1 MKCRSLLLFTGSILL
16 TACAPWKEPP
26 HATMQDI
33 SRAASDLPPPIT
45 RSQSETVVIELE
57 TQEVVAKLADNV
69 TYEYWT
75 YNGTVPGPFLRVRE
89 GDTVEVRLKHALHDD
104 EGEEH
109 AMLRL
114 NPIPPAVAHGSEEEH
129 AVEEEGHA
137 DDGHGNDPVHE
148 LAGHGKHSIDL
159 HSVLGPGGGAVY
171 SQTKTGKTSV
181 FRFRA
186 LRPGLYV
193 YHCASP
199 HVPTHIANGMYGMI
213 LVEPK
218 EGLPPVDREFYVMQG
233 ELYTSGKLGEHG
245 HQAFSREKLFS
256 EAPEYVVFNGR
267 VGALRGSGALT
278 ANVGERIR
286 LYVGVGTFLPSSFHI
301 IGGILE
307 NLYPKGDLLSPPH
320 KNVQTTLIPAGG
332 AAVVEFTPQVPGT
345 YLLVDH
351 SLVRAIDRGALAE
364 LVVKGPPNPQVFSAV
379 NPDSSHTHADLAI
392 WIEGKKVDLSDKK
405 YMQSEESGDSA
416 KEENPHLHDGVG
428 HVIHRHK
435 PGQSIGGFLGAIGIA
450 STRQC
455 VTLGKK
461 APACNQEGKQWQMF
475 VNGTERPFDPSYVF
489 TDIDSILLTFGATA
503 EQVQE
508 QLRMRTDD
516 ACLYSRTCPER
527 GEPPEENCI
536 ADPAV
541 PCTE

>member
-1 MKCRSLLLFTGSILL
+1 MKPSILTLLLSPLLL
-16 TACAPWKEPP
+16 TACTWQGKSP
-26 HATMQDI
+26 HAAMEDI
-33 SRAASDLPPPIT
+33 SRAASDLPPPIA
-45 RSQSETVVIELE
+45 RDRSETVVIELE
-57 TQEVVAKLADNV
+57 TQEVVAELADGV

-89 GDTVEVRLKHALHDD
+89 GDTVEVRLKHALHDN

-109 AMLRL
+109 AALRL
-114 NPIPPAVAHGSEEEH
+114 DPIAKAAAHGTEEEH
-129 AVEEEGHA
+129 AAEDEGHA
-137 DDGHGNDPVHE
+137 DDSHGSDSHE
-148 LAGHGKHSIDL
+148 QAGHGKHSIDL
-159 HSVLGPGGGAVY
+159 HAVLGPGGGATL

-233 ELYTSGKLGEHG
+233 ELYTAGKLGKHG
-245 HQAFSREKLFS
+245 HQAFSKEKLLT

-267 VGALRGSGALT
+267 VGALRGSGALR
-278 ANVGERIR
+278 ARVGETLR

-307 NLYPKGDLLSPPH
+307 NLYPEGDLLSPPH
-320 KNVQTTLIPAGG
+320 KNIQTTLIPAGG
-332 AAVVEFTPQVPGT
+332 AAVVEFTPRVPGT

-351 SLVRAIDRGALAE
+351 SLARSIDRGALGE
-364 LVVKGPPNPQVFSAV
+364 IIVEGPPNPLLFSAV
-379 NPDSSHTHADLAI
+379 NPDPSHTHADLAI
-392 WIEGKKVDLSDKK
+392 WVKGEKRDLSAEK
-405 YMQSEESGDSA
+405 YMQGEESGDNA
-416 KEENPHLHDGVG
+416 KEENPHLHGGVG
-428 HVIHRHK
+428 HIIHRHK
-435 PGQSIGGFLGAIGIA
+435 PGQSIGDFLGALGITA
-450 STRQC
+450 VRQC
-455 VTLGKK
+455 VIFDGGESVC
-461 APACNQEGKQWQMF
+461 ASGDAQWRMF
-475 VNGTERPFDPSYVF
+475 VNGKERPFDAGFVF
-489 TDIDSILLTFGATA
+489 EDMDAILLTYGATDA
-503 EQVQE
+503 QANAQIAA
-508 QLRMRTDD
+508 MSSD

-541 PCTE
+541 PCME